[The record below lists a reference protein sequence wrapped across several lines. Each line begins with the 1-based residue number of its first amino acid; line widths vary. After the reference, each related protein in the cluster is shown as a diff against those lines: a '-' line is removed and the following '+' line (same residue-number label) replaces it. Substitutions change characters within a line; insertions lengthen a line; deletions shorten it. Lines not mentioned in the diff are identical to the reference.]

1 MTTPHLQEQLS
12 ALIAGELT
20 EMERAAAE
28 AHLKQCAECRLQLER
43 LRDLSGVLDANV
55 EIEPS
60 ADFVPRVM
68 KSIEAENKVVR
79 IRTKSRLAWLALAAV
94 LIFVVFLLRFYKN
107 TAPQPGP
114 VTRQGPAQAPP
125 SKPAPPQVAEQ
136 KQPAPPPPVAS
147 PPGASHLSVDDTELI
162 AHLDELQD
170 MELIQNYDNLQ
181 ELDTAILASQ
191 EEQVQ

>member
-20 EMERAAAE
+20 EAEGAAAE

-60 ADFVPRVM
+60 PDFVPRVM
-68 KSIEAENKVVR
+68 KSIDAENKGVR
-79 IRTKSRLAWLALAAV
+79 IHTKSRLAWLALAAV
-94 LIFVVFLLRFYKN
+94 LVFVAFLLRFYKN

-114 VTRQGPAQAPP
+114 VTRQGPAVAP

-136 KQPAPPPPVAS
+136 KEPAPSPPVVSPPVAS
-147 PPGASHLSVDDTELI
+147 YLSADDTELI